1 MERLVLWNL
10 EDTTLKLKPIHR
22 NQHAFRRGHSTEI
35 PLSKLT
41 NFVEQA
47 FINKEYAVCIF
58 LDIIG
63 AFNNVTHQA
72 IIKAM
77 NTANFPKEIIMWY
90 GNYTQCRSCEI
101 TIGSKTFKCFL
112 KDGTSQGGILSP
124 IIFNL
129 VINILLLIIEKAKIL
144 GIAFADEAMKGAS
157 GRCLQ
162 TILARLQKTL
172 NDLTKALDE
181 TGMKFSPGKT
191 AVIIFSKKNVETQN
205 LPRLTMYN
213 EPLEYQEQTKYLG
226 VTFDSKLTF
235 KPHIAN
241 KFKSAKKLLFA
252 TKNMMGK
259 FWGPKPSMTK
269 WLYTNIVRP
278 TFTYGCIA
286 WAKNTRSK
294 DFISK
299 AKRLQRLALK
309 DIGPIRT
316 HSPTSGIEIFTNTI
330 PLDLYIRGEFMS
342 AHARV
347 RNIISTF
354 AGTTDTISSHYAWA
368 LKLKDE
374 AGIHNIPTDITT
386 PFFHGHKKY
395 QCFNTQYNAL
405 NEFRPDKLQIYT
417 DGSKISKNATTYTGC
432 GFVIYGKSDDNEPKI
447 IHSQSSYLGTM
458 TTVFQA
464 EVFAIGQATHFVT
477 QNPTITTNI
486 NQIDIITDSKAA
498 LQAIDGLVTSSKLV
512 KDCMNALD
520 KLQNKTKISI
530 HWTKAHVGH
539 EGNEKADQLAKE
551 GTTKGSYATEPI
563 LPVPKAWVNNKI
575 KAYLKKEWTNRWKGT
590 AEARQ
595 TKIFFTEPNM
605 KLTQKLLNYDKS
617 TCAKLFR
624 WVSGHSFH
632 RYHNNL
638 LHPEKFTNPQCRA
651 CDNAKEETSHLFAYC
666 PGLAPIRSR
675 ILGVPTLNENF
686 EWKPQ
691 QLLAMIKEIDKICPE
706 EGSFDEMPNDTNSQ
720 ASDMNINNTS
730 E

>member
-1 MERLVLWNL
+1 MADILLNTHFPNNATQEFPQPQVVRKAIAPHLHWINTEKFIKAVNLFKNDKAAGPDLIKPIVLKHLPNKVIERICTLYAACIETGYTPKAWKHAKVIFIPKPGKDDYTDPNAYRPISLTPFIFKTMERLVLWNL
-10 EDTTLKLKPIHR
+10 EETTFKMQPLHR

-47 FINKEYAVCIF
+47 FLNKEYAVCIF

-77 NTANFPKEIIMWY
+77 KTANFPAEITAWY

-101 TIGSKTFKCFL
+101 SIGPKTYKRFL

-129 VINILLLIIEKAKIL
+129 VINILLLIIQKAKIL
-144 GIAFADEAMKGAS
+144 GIAFADDTMKGTS
-157 GRCLQ
+157 GRCLH
-162 TILARLQKTL
+162 TILIKLQRTL
-172 NDLTKALDE
+172 NDLTEALDE
-181 TGMKFSPGKT
+181 TGMKFSPEKT
-191 AVIIFSKKNVETQN
+191 TVIIFSKKNINTQN

-213 EPLEYQEQTKYLG
+213 KPIEFQEQTKYLG

-235 KPHIAN
+235 KPHITN
-241 KFKSAKKLLFA
+241 KFKTAKKLLFA
-252 TKNMMGK
+252 TKNIMGK
-259 FWGPKPSMTK
+259 FWGPRPSLTK
-269 WLYTNIVRP
+269 WIYTNIVRP

-286 WAKNTRSK
+286 WAKNTRTK
-294 DFISK
+294 DFITK

-316 HSPTSGIEIFTNTI
+316 HSPTTGIEIFTNTI
-330 PLDLYIRGEFMS
+330 PLDLFIRGEFLA

-374 AGIHNIPTDITT
+374 AGIHNIPSDVTT
-386 PFFHGHKKY
+386 PYFHGHKNFK
-395 QCFNTQYNAL
+395 CINAQYNTL
-405 NEFRPDKLQIYT
+405 NETRPDKLQIFT
-417 DGSKISKNATTYTGC
+417 DGSKINKGSVSYSGC
-432 GFVIYGKSDDNEPKI
+432 GYAIYGTQDNKDPEI

-464 EVFAIGQATHFVT
+464 EVFAIGQAAHFIIH
-477 QNPTITTNI
+477 NPNITSNI

-512 KDCMNALD
+512 KDCMNTLD
-520 KLQNKTKISI
+520 KLQERTNLTI

-551 GTTKGSYATEPI
+551 GTTKISYATEPI
-563 LPVPKAWVNNKI
+563 LPVPRSWTKNKI
-575 KAYLKKEWTNRWKGT
+575 KKLLKK
-590 AEARQ
+590 
-595 TKIFFTEPNM
+595 
-605 KLTQKLLNYDKS
+605 
-617 TCAKLFR
+617 
-624 WVSGHSFH
+624 
-632 RYHNNL
+632 
-638 LHPEKFTNPQCRA
+638 
-651 CDNAKEETSHLFAYC
+651 
-666 PGLAPIRSR
+666 
-675 ILGVPTLNENF
+675 
-686 EWKPQ
+686 
-691 QLLAMIKEIDKICPE
+691 
-706 EGSFDEMPNDTNSQ
+706 
-720 ASDMNINNTS
+720 
-730 E
+730 